1 MYTRLQDDCLNDVW
15 RGRKKQRSRNAAVI
29 DNIPNAKKE
38 K

>member
-1 MYTRLQDDCLNDVW
+1 MSVLTMSGAAVKSS
-15 RGRKKQRSRNAAVI
+15 RKKQRSRNAAVI